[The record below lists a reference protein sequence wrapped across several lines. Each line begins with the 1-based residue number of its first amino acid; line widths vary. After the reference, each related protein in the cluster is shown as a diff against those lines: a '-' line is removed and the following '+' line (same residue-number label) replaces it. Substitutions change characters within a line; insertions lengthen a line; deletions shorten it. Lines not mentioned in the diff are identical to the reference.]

1 MMIIRYRARWGVT
14 ASIIAASW
22 LLGSCNVSD
31 TLLEPQQPGVIG
43 PESLDNATGA
53 EALRIGALQQLSA
66 ATGGQPATGGT
77 TMWSSGGTLA
87 DEWKSSDTF
96 FQTDETDRR
105 TIPTNNSQVST
116 HYQNA
121 QVARGHAKNA
131 IEALREHS
139 PERAAY
145 IAQMYFALGFLELN
159 LNEHFC
165 NGIPFGFTEK
175 GVPNYVE
182 PITNKDGFTL
192 AIARFD
198 SGLTLVANVAT
209 SDAFG
214 TSTKQALLVS
224 KGRAQMDLG
233 LFAEAAATVASV
245 PTSFSWNL
253 TYSATA
259 GDNGP
264 YGMNGVPASSR
275 YVVSDSFDFFNGQ
288 LNVVKNAIPFASA
301 KDPRVPVLG
310 STTGTQKGI
319 DAYTSWVGSAV
330 WSDRAAPV
338 TLVNGV
344 DARLIEAE
352 AKVQANDIAGM
363 MATLNALRTTPQQI
377 GKLAVPAMAA
387 LATPS
392 TRDAAISLLFRE
404 RAFWQ
409 FGRGQRLGNLRRLI
423 RQYNRPQDQ
432 VFPTGQYFKSGTY
445 GADVNLPVTDNEM
458 TNPNFKGCIDRN
470 A

>member
-1 MMIIRYRARWGVT
+1 MRLERYRARW
-14 ASIIAASW
+14 AAATMVAATSL
-22 LLGSCNVSD
+22 LLGSCNVND

-43 PESLDNATGA
+43 PGSVDNAIGA
-53 EALRIGALQQLSA
+53 EALRIGAMQQLSA
-66 ATGGQPATGGT
+66 VTGGGT

-105 TIPTNNSQVST
+105 TIPTNNSQVSGQ
-116 HYQNA
+116 YQNA
-121 QVARGHAKNA
+121 QVARGHAKTA
-131 IEALREHS
+131 IEALRKHS
-139 PERAAY
+139 PERVAQ
-145 IAQMYFALGFLELN
+145 IAQMYFALGFIELN

-165 NGIPFGFTEK
+165 NGIPFGFTEN

-182 PITNKDGFTL
+182 PITNKEGFEL
-192 AIARFD
+192 ALARLD
-198 SGLTLVANVAT
+198 SGLTLVANIPA

-214 TSTKQALLVS
+214 TSVKNALLVS
-224 KGRAQMDLG
+224 KARAQVDLAQ
-233 LFAEAAATVASV
+233 FAAAATTVAGV
-245 PTSFSWNL
+245 PTSFAWNL
-253 TYSATA
+253 TYSTTA

-264 YGMNGVPASSR
+264 YAMNGVPASSR

-288 LNVVKNAIPFASA
+288 LNVVRNALPFASA
-301 KDPRVPVLG
+301 RDPRVPVLG

-330 WSDRAAPV
+330 WSDRSAPV
-338 TLVNGV
+338 TLVNGI

-352 AKVQANDIAGM
+352 AKLQANDIAGM
-363 MATLNALRTTPQQI
+363 MTTLNALRTAPQQL
-377 GKLAVPAMAA
+377 GKLAVPAMAP
-387 LATPS
+387 LATPAA
-392 TRDAAISLLFRE
+392 REDAITLLFRE

-409 FGRGQRLGNLRRLI
+409 FGRGQRIGNLRRLI
-423 RQYNRPQDQ
+423 RQYGRTQDR

-445 GADVNLPVTDNEM
+445 GTDVNLPVTDNEQ

>member
-1 MMIIRYRARWGVT
+1 MNIVRYRARW
-14 ASIIAASW
+14 AIAASMVTVAPL
-22 LLGSCNVSD
+22 LLGSCNVND

-43 PESLDNATGA
+43 PESVDNAIGA

-66 ATGGQPATGGT
+66 VTGGGT

-105 TIPTNNSQVST
+105 TIPTNNSQVSGQ
-116 HYQNA
+116 YQNA
-121 QVARGHAKNA
+121 QVARGHAKTA
-131 IEALREHS
+131 IEALKKHS
-139 PERAAY
+139 PERAAH
-145 IAQMYFALGFLELN
+145 IAQMYFALGFIELN

-165 NGIPFGFTEK
+165 NGIPFGITEN
-175 GVPNYVE
+175 GVPKYVE
-182 PITNKDGFTL
+182 PITNAEGFAL

-198 SGLTLVANVAT
+198 SGLTLVATIPA

-214 TSTKQALLVS
+214 TSVKNGLLVA
-224 KGRAQMDLG
+224 KARAQMDLAQ
-233 LFAEAAATVASV
+233 FAGAATTVASV
-245 PTSFSWNL
+245 PTSFAWNL
-253 TYSATA
+253 TYSTTA

-288 LNVVKNAIPFASA
+288 LNVVRNALPFASA
-301 KDPRVPVLG
+301 RDPRVPVLG

-330 WSDRAAPV
+330 WSDRSAPV
-338 TLVNGV
+338 TLVNGI

-352 AKVQANDIAGM
+352 AKLQANDVPGM
-363 MATLNALRTTPQQI
+363 MTILNALRTAPQQL
-377 GKLAVPAMAA
+377 GKLAVPATTP
-387 LATPS
+387 LATPA
-392 TRDAAISLLFRE
+392 TREDAISLLFRE

-409 FGRGQRLGNLRRLI
+409 FGRGQRIGNLRRLI
-423 RQYNRPQDQ
+423 RQYGRSQDR
-432 VFPTGQYFKSGTY
+432 VFPTGQYFKSGVY
-445 GADVNLPVTDNEM
+445 GTDVNLPVTDNEQ